1 MKFAKLKMFAL
12 TLALFGSKLGWAKDE
27 APVEGKELKLTDA
40 EKATLQ
46 ETLGENFDLDTIL
59 GKINKEIAA
68 VVDKEAGKQTA
79 LEAAKQ
85 ELSAMMDQAGYNE
98 EEKEKLLENADG
110 NEIKLADQ
118 LKAIN
123 TQMSSKFDE
132 MQATINKLVNDPEA
146 DTPDEVLEAATKVG
160 KIVHSATHLFGS
172 NKAYDA
178 FDGRNWNKR
187 AAGMTTSATD
197 FSDKVQVDKLNG
209 DLDLYYR
216 ENPDKIKSL
225 HRDTFGLPSFWPK
238 RLNVDD
244 KVSDGTILTAEIT
257 QARKLPWLPK
267 NKQKIEA
274 EEGKIYPVQID
285 AEFIGFNLQKM
296 EASWLNSYNKEGS
309 QAYKMSFVMFLVS
322 ELDKKAR
329 VEDRVSSI
337 KGIHVATPE
346 NATTAASYMQRQN
359 GLLYQIWKAI
369 NVTGKLTPFNLGLPT
384 TSNIVDY
391 VDDMIEALPQ
401 DVRHTQGLKFYL
413 SKEWLKAYK
422 RRYELEHGT
431 YTDYKGYPEN
441 PKDYSNIE
449 FVPLVDLSGL
459 DIMFITYDDNIEIL
473 ENVPAEKS
481 KYHFEMLK
489 RIMYI
494 FADYKL
500 GIRLI
505 HIGAT
510 TAPGDP
516 DEFKVQTIWANNA
529 PVFSSDTFVP
539 VYDDATGKVALTYS
553 NLVVDDAWATTITEF
568 TGGYAGQII
577 RLKGSTSLAGATT
590 VADGTK
596 INLTGDAA
604 FNLKSGGTLTLRNN
618 GDGTVTEIKRTSA
631 PASLPDGTIEFATD
645 TFNADAGNT
654 FAYTGGVDTLA
665 SITGGV
671 EGQEITIHGSASG
684 ALTLA
689 DVADNIDVNL
699 GSVLADENDNITLTK
714 VDGVW
719 TEVAR
724 TIT

>member
-1 MKFAKLKMFAL
+1 MKFSKLKMFAF
-12 TLALFGSKLGWAKDE
+12 TLSLLGNLFGWKDE
-27 APVEGKELKLTDA
+27 VPIEGKEIKLSDE
-40 EKATLQ
+40 EKRKAQ
-46 ETLGENFDLDTIL
+46 EALGENFDLDTVL

-79 LEAAKQ
+79 LEAAQ
-85 ELSAMMDQAGYNE
+85 NELSAIMDQAGYNE
-98 EEKEKLLENADG
+98 EEKEKLLESAEG
-110 NEIKLADQ
+110 NEIQLADQ
-118 LKAIN
+118 IKNLGATMNGKMSELQGKIDKLIN
-123 TQMSSKFDE
+123 E
-132 MQATINKLVNDPEA
+132 PEA
-146 DTPDEVLEAATKVG
+146 DTPDAVLEAAGKVG
-160 KIVHSATHLFGS
+160 KLIHSATHLFGS

-197 FSDKVQVDKLNG
+197 FSDKVQVEKLNG
-209 DLDLYYR
+209 DVDLYYR
-216 ENPDKIKSL
+216 ENPDKLKSL
-225 HRDTFGLPSFWPK
+225 QRDTFGLPAFWPK

-346 NATTAASYMQRQN
+346 TATTAASYMQRQN

-384 TSNIVDY
+384 SANIVDY
-391 VDDMIEALPQ
+391 VDDMIEALPEA
-401 DVRHTQGLKFYL
+401 VRHTQGLKFYL

-441 PKDYSNIE
+441 PKDYNNIE

-510 TAPGDP
+510 TVDGDP
-516 DEFKVQTIWANNA
+516 DEFKVQTIWSNNV
-529 PVFSSDTFVP
+529 PVFSLDTFIP
-539 VYDDATGKVALTYS
+539 VYDDTTGKVALTYS

-568 TGGYAGQII
+568 TGGYEGQII
-577 RLKGSTSLAGATT
+577 RIKGNTSIAGATT
-590 VADGTK
+590 VADGAK
-596 INLTGDAA
+596 INLTGDVA
-604 FNLKSGGTLTLRNN
+604 FNLKLGGTLTLRNN
-618 GDGTVTEIKRTSA
+618 GDGTVTEIKRTTA
-631 PASLPDGTIEFATD
+631 PASLPDGTIEFAAD

-671 EGQEITIHGSASG
+671 EGQQITIHGSASG

-689 DVADNIDVNL
+689 DVADNIDVNS
-699 GSVLADENDNITLTK
+699 GSILADENDNITLTK

-724 TIT
+724 TIA